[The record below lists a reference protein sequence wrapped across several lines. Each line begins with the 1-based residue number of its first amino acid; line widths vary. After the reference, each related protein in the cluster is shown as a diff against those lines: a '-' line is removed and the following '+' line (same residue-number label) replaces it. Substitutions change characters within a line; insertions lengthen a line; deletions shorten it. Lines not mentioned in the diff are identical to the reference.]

1 MLVLTLALTE
11 ALHCQDNLPV
21 VAGAPK
27 SGLLAP
33 APAPDPM
40 PDPNK
45 LPPDAA
51 GVLEPPNR
59 LDPPEGAEPPAV
71 PNIEEP
77 FGALDAVPDGALLPK
92 APPNVKP
99 DLGVSL
105 PPPAPLAL
113 LLEPNMIR
121 RVLESDWV
129 LRSGSGGG
137 SGGRQQGQ
145 CVYLWS
151 KSKVV
156 CGL

>member
-1 MLVLTLALTE
+1 M
-11 ALHCQDNLPV
+11 
-21 VAGAPK
+21 
-27 SGLLAP
+27 
-33 APAPDPM
+33 
-40 PDPNK
+40 
-45 LPPDAA
+45 
-51 GVLEPPNR
+51 LEPPNR

-71 PNIEEP
+71 PNIEEL
-77 FGALDAVPDGALLPK
+77 FGALDAAPDGALLPK
-92 APPNVKP
+92 PPPNVKG

-105 PPPAPLAL
+105 PPPAPLVL

-129 LRSGSGGG
+129 LRSGFGGG
-137 SGGRQQGQ
+137 SGSSGGRQQGQ